1 MRGFDVADFLN
12 ALVNPFLLI
21 GALVTAG
28 LTVVGL
34 LGGFGCG
41 LLVALLRS
49 TPNPVVQRRT
59 LEEGGLNLVADFG
72 AVGIASVQEKIAGT
86 YPRRVEVAHLGH
98 KLAVFD
104 VYVVLPRL

>member
-12 ALVNPFLLI
+12 ALVNPLLLI

-41 LLVALLRS
+41 LMVALLRAAPS
-49 TPNPVVQRRT
+49 PFVQRLARAT
-59 LEEGGLNLVADFG
+59 SGSSA
-72 AVGIASVQEKIAGT
+72 A
-86 YPRRVEVAHLGH
+86 RRC
-98 KLAVFD
+98 
-104 VYVVLPRL
+104 